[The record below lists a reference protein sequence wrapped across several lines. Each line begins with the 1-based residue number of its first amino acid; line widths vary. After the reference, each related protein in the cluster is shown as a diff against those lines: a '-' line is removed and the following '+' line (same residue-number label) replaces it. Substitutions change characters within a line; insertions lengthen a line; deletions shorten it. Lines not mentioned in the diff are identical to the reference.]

1 MKAAS
6 EPGVTMGGQTELPR
20 PASSER
26 AVYLRHSG
34 EAELGAGLFIF
45 HTFPPSPFQRVLR
58 NPNDRSKYIS
68 LPCKSSLEVSSLG
81 WLLQALLSTIPR
93 VGPRLHGPV

>member
-6 EPGVTMGGQTELPR
+6 EPGVTTGGQTELPR
-20 PASSER
+20 PASER

-58 NPNDRSKYIS
+58 NPNDQFPRAPRNSQ
-68 LPCKSSLEVSSLG
+68 P
-81 WLLQALLSTIPR
+81 LSTQPS
-93 VGPRLHGPV
+93 VGWGLWRGAA